1 MFKLVAIAGKL
12 RGEEFILNEGDNTCG
27 REEDSQACFPV
38 DGVSKQHFSI
48 SVKGDTAYLKDLD
61 SSNGTY
67 LNGKL
72 IKNATIENGDK
83 IAIPDL
89 ILQVVY
95 VEEKKIIIKKAAEGK
110 EEEIVDDFSKP
121 PPKPKNLGPA
131 LLWTFKYKLIIHLNG
146 LNREYQW
153 RVMTAVSF
161 AVFVF

>member
-1 MFKLVAIAGKL
+1 MKGIILVDERKIHKLI
-12 RGEEFILNEGDNTCG
+12 
-27 REEDSQACFPV
+27 FPV

-89 ILQVVY
+89 VLQVVY

-110 EEEIVDDFSKP
+110 K
-121 PPKPKNLGPA
+121 K
-131 LLWTFKYKLIIHLNG
+131 KL
-146 LNREYQW
+146 
-153 RVMTAVSF
+153 
-161 AVFVF
+161 